1 MAHEHQA
8 GGNISPGRDSK
19 KQGLRKELRG
29 EHMLEAIMAP
39 DAIAMIIAL
48 FFAGVVTG
56 VIVVVAL
63 AVRREDRR
71 YSLRGEAPGRLS
83 KSARMLNG
91 VGLRDLDAEILP
103 LRELVP

>member
-8 GGNISPGRDSK
+8 GGNISPGRDCK

-48 FFAGVVTG
+48 FLAGVVTG

-71 YSLRGEAPGRLS
+71 YSLHDEAPDRLS
-83 KSARMLNG
+83 KGARTLNG
-91 VGLRDLDAEILP
+91 VGRRDLDAEL
-103 LRELVP
+103 LSVRELVP